1 MRNVSRSC
9 ACLPGFC
16 RPAPL
21 GGVVPYKF
29 CKSCWSTFLRN
40 SRCARTSRPLGAAS
54 AQGHM
59 ASEAGPGE
67 NSAAA
72 AAQQSWGAFLA
83 GGALQRTGEVGRPQS
98 VVGGAAGECTTIR
111 VEALQEGS
119 APAETEAAGLGEVV
133 AEEQVEEFEEEEQAE
148 EREEKAQ
155 ERDQQELGGAPMPA
169 QSPLEAL
176 KALQFELEPVNKQAS
191 QAFSRLKLRTWQRRK
206 PHLEQRSTT
215 IQGISGFWFVNH
227 PQMLAMMSDQ
237 DKDMLRYMTN
247 LKVEELRQPTDCC
260 KIMLFFRK
268 NPYFLNEVIVKEYLV
283 NLNGYKACRFTPIQW
298 KQGFEREAY
307 RRRHRNSGLNFF
319 NWFSDHNFAGSSGIA
334 EIISKDL
341 WPNPLHYYLRR
352 KALGE
357 VPGRRTGEEPRAPGA
372 EMSVVWNFAHGETE
386 SQRKF
391 RE

>member
-1 MRNVSRSC
+1 MGEDLWPHP
-9 ACLPGFC
+9 LPYYP
-16 RPAPL
+16 RE
-21 GGVVPYKF
+21 GGRHQPV
-29 CKSCWSTFLRN
+29 
-40 SRCARTSRPLGAAS
+40 
-54 AQGHM
+54 
-59 ASEAGPGE
+59 GE
-67 NSAAA
+67 VTERRR
-72 AAQQSWGAFLA
+72 
-83 GGALQRTGEVGRPQS
+83 ALQRTGEVGRPQS

-119 APAETEAAGLGEVV
+119 APAETEAAGLGEAWLLLMEDVVDVVEVV

-191 QAFSRLKLRTWQRRK
+191 RAFSRLKLRTWQRRK

-215 IQGISGFWFVNH
+215 IQGISGFWVKVFVNH

-357 VPGRRTGEEPRAPGA
+357 VPGRRTGEEPRAL
-372 EMSVVWNFAHGETE
+372 VL
-386 SQRKF
+386 K
-391 RE
+391 

>member
-1 MRNVSRSC
+1 HKGQARSGGRP
-9 ACLPGFC
+9 PG
-16 RPAPL
+16 RRRL
-21 GGVVPYKF
+21 G
-29 CKSCWSTFLRN
+29 S
-40 SRCARTSRPLGAAS
+40 
-54 AQGHM
+54 
-59 ASEAGPGE
+59 PGR
-67 NSAAA
+67 
-72 AAQQSWGAFLA
+72 GAF
-83 GGALQRTGEVGRPQS
+83 G
-98 VVGGAAGECTTIR
+98 
-111 VEALQEGS
+111 
-119 APAETEAAGLGEVV
+119 
-133 AEEQVEEFEEEEQAE
+133 QA
-148 EREEKAQ
+148 
-155 ERDQQELGGAPMPA
+155 
-169 QSPLEAL
+169 
-176 KALQFELEPVNKQAS
+176 ALQFELEPVNKQAS

-215 IQGISGFWFVNH
+215 IQGISAVCE
-227 PQMLAMMSDQ
+227 PSQMLAMMSDQ

>member
-1 MRNVSRSC
+1 MRKRSKPLRRRSRP
-9 ACLPGFC
+9 LPTRVPRWKRTFSFAS
-16 RPAPL
+16 PAGQL
-21 GGVVPYKF
+21 VLWD
-29 CKSCWSTFLRN
+29 SI
-40 SRCARTSRPLGAAS
+40 CARTSSPFRAAS
-54 AQGHM
+54 AQGHV
-59 ASEAGPGE
+59 ASEARPGE
-67 NSAAA
+67 NSA

-83 GGALQRTGEVGRPQS
+83 GGALQRTGEVGTPQS

-119 APAETEAAGLGEVV
+119 APAETEAAGLGGVAVV

-215 IQGISGFWFVNH
+215 IQGISAVCE
-227 PQMLAMMSDQ
+227 PSQMLAMMSDQ